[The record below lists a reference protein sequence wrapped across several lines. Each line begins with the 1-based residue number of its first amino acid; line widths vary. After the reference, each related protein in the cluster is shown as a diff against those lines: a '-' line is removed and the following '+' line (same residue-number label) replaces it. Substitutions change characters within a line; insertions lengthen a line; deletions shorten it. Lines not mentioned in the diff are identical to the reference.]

1 MRQAREDIAMRKA
14 SEVMAYGRV
23 LAALVGVLVAL
34 AALMPAAAAALEIE
48 PGSFQVE
55 STTSEAGA
63 HPDITTSFAFTKD
76 AEGRA
81 GGTPRNVTV
90 DLPVGFA
97 GYVSEIPTCTPEQLT
112 QPFSGGFPLVVNC
125 PAESQVG
132 TANVTLN
139 IQARGGAVE
148 FKVPIFNMTREEGQ
162 TANFAFIANGVI
174 ASGIVT
180 SIDPADHH
188 LRSSVVNIGA
198 LFEVLDTRLTL
209 WGAPADSS
217 HDAERGEVCFPF
229 GPFHIC
235 GNGNHKAGTNL
246 VPLIRNPTQCT
257 GSPLAAQLTVQS
269 WENPAVDLKAA
280 SELPPIT
287 GCSQVHF
294 GPQMTV
300 QPSSSQAGSP
310 SGYDVDL
317 SLPQNPD
324 AHGIATS
331 DLRDAVVTM
340 PKGVRLSTAIA
351 DGVQDCSLAQLGL
364 QNAQAPQ
371 CPSASKVGTAV
382 LRTPSLPNPLTG
394 AVYLGGPASGSIT
407 GPPYSL
413 LLALEGEGVSI
424 KLAGEVQVDPG
435 TGQITA
441 SFRDNPQL
449 PFEDLRLQFNDGPRA
464 PLVNPNSCGTYTS
477 SYRLTPWSGNAPVT
491 GTSSFSING
500 NCSAGSSFDPS
511 LQAGSVNPVGG
522 HYSPFVLRV
531 TRPDGQPNLSS
542 IQATLP
548 EGMLAKLAGVPL
560 CRDSAAGSGSCP
572 ASARV
577 GSVSVAAGAGPS
589 PLFIPQPG
597 KAATAVYLAG
607 PFRGAPYSL
616 VVDVPAQAGP
626 FDLGNVVVR
635 NALDVN
641 PETTQVTAKSQPLPQ
656 ILQGIPIEYR
666 DLRVAIDRDEFT
678 VNPTSCEPMRV
689 LSTID
694 GVGGAVAHP
703 SSRFQVGDCAALPFA
718 PKLALRVFGKTRRN
732 AKPRLRAVLTAK
744 PGEANIARAQVNLPR
759 SEFLEQGHIKTIC
772 TRAQFNAGA
781 GHGAG
786 CPQGSIYGHA
796 AARTP
801 LLDAP
806 LGGPVYLRSS
816 SNKLPD
822 LVAVLNGQID
832 VELAGKID
840 SGPNG
845 GIRNTFEVVPD
856 APVSRFV
863 LNMSG
868 GKKGLLVNSEDLCA
882 KKAQTRAIVRFVG
895 HNGKVRAYKPK
906 VANGCKKPSKR

>member
-1 MRQAREDIAMRKA
+1 
-14 SEVMAYGRV
+14 MAFGRV
-23 LAALVGVLVAL
+23 VAALVGALVAL
-34 AALMPAAAAALEIE
+34 AALTPAGAAALEIE

-76 AEGRA
+76 AEGHV

-90 DLPVGFA
+90 DLPVGLA
-97 GYVSEIPTCTPEQLT
+97 GYVSEIPTCTPEQLS
-112 QPFSGGFPLVVNC
+112 QPSGLFPFVVTC

-132 TANVTLN
+132 TADVTLN
-139 IQARGGAVE
+139 VEALGGPTP

-180 SIDPADHH
+180 SVDPVDHH
-188 LRSSVVNIGA
+188 LRSSVLNIGSA
-198 LFEVLDTRLTL
+198 FEVLNTKITL

-217 HDAERGEVCFPF
+217 HDAERGEVCFTPI
-229 GPFHIC
+229 PIC
-235 GNGNHKAGTNL
+235 GNGNHQAGTNV
-246 VPLIRNPTQCT
+246 VPLLRNPTQCT
-257 GSPLAAQLTVQS
+257 GSPLPVKLTVQP
-269 WENPAVDLKAA
+269 WENPALNLEAVSL
-280 SELPPIT
+280 LPPVT
-287 GCSQVHF
+287 DCAQVQF
-294 GPQMTV
+294 GPRMTI
-300 QPSSSQAGSP
+300 QPSSTQAGSP

-317 SLPQNPD
+317 TLPQNPD
-324 AHGIATS
+324 ARGIATS

-340 PKGVRLSTAIA
+340 PKGVRLSTASA
-351 DGVQDCSLAQLGL
+351 DGLQDCTEAQLGP
-364 QNAQAPQ
+364 QTAQAPQ
-371 CPSASKVGTAV
+371 CPPASKVGTAV

-394 AVYLGGPASGSIT
+394 AVYLGGPAAGAIT

-424 KLAGEVQVDPG
+424 KLAGEVQVDSR

-441 SFRDNPQL
+441 TFRDNPQL
-449 PFEDLRLQFNDGPRA
+449 PVEDLRLDFNDGPRA

-491 GTSSFSING
+491 GTTSFSISQ

-522 HYSPFVLRV
+522 RYSPFVLRV
-531 TRPDGQPNLSS
+531 TRPDGQQNLSS
-542 IQATLP
+542 VQATLP

-560 CRDSAAGSGSCP
+560 CPDSGAGSGNCP

-577 GSVSVAAGAGPS
+577 GAITVATGAGPS
-589 PLFIPQPG
+589 PLFVPQPG
-597 KAATAVYLAG
+597 KAATAIYLAG
-607 PFRGAPYSL
+607 PFRGAPYSI
-616 VVDVPAQAGP
+616 VVKAPAQAGP

-635 NALDVN
+635 NALYVN
-641 PETTQVTAKSQPLPQ
+641 PETTQVTAKSDPLPQ
-656 ILQGIPIEYR
+656 VLQGIPIEYR
-666 DLRVAIDRDEFT
+666 DLRVEIDRNKFT
-678 VNPTSCEPMRV
+678 LNPTSCEPMRV
-689 LSTID
+689 LSTI
-694 GVGGAVAHP
+694 GGAGGATAHP
-703 SSRFQVGDCAALPFA
+703 SSRFQVGDCATLPFA

-744 PGEANIARAQVNLPR
+744 PGEANIARAQVNLPH
-759 SEFLEQGHIKTIC
+759 SEFLEQAHIKTIC

-786 CPQGSIYGHA
+786 CPRGSIYGHA
-796 AARTP
+796 SARTP
-801 LLDAP
+801 LLDRRLA
-806 LGGPVYLRSS
+806 GPVYLRSS
-816 SNKLPD
+816 SHKLPD

-840 SGPNG
+840 TGPNG
-845 GIRNTFEVVPD
+845 GIRNTFEAVPD

-863 LNMSG
+863 LEMMG
-868 GKKGLLVNSEDLCA
+868 GKKGLLVNSENLCT
-882 KKAQTRAIVRFVG
+882 KTAQTQALVRFVG
-895 HNGKVRAYKPK
+895 HNGKVHTFKPK
-906 VANGCKKPSKR
+906 VANGCK

>member
-1 MRQAREDIAMRKA
+1 MRKV

-23 LAALVGVLVAL
+23 LAVVAGALLVL
-34 AALMPAAAAALEIE
+34 AALIPAGAAALEIE
-48 PGSFQVE
+48 PGSFRVE

-63 HPDITTSFAFTKD
+63 HPDLTTGFAFTKD
-76 AEGRA
+76 AEGHA
-81 GGTPRNVTV
+81 GGTPRNIIV
-90 DLPVGFA
+90 DLPVGLA
-97 GYVSEIPTCTPEQLT
+97 GYVSEIPTCTPEQL
-112 QPFSGGFPLVVNC
+112 SREGSSGFPLVVNC
-125 PAESQVG
+125 PVESQVG
-132 TANVTLN
+132 VAEVTLN
-139 IQARGGAVE
+139 VPAFGGPVP

-162 TANFAFIANGVI
+162 TANFAFIANKIVV
-174 ASGIVT
+174 SGIGT
-180 SIDPADHH
+180 SVDPADHH
-188 LRSSVVNIGA
+188 LRSLSLNIGA
-198 LFEVLDTRLTL
+198 AFEVLDVKTTL

-217 HDAERGEVCFPF
+217 HDAERGEVCFTPI
-229 GPFHIC
+229 PIC
-235 GNGNHKAGTNL
+235 GNGNHKAGTNV

-257 GSPLAAQLTVQS
+257 GNPLPVKLTVQP
-269 WENPAVDLKAA
+269 WEDPALNLEAF
-280 SELPPIT
+280 SQLPPIT
-287 GCSQVHF
+287 NCAQVQF
-294 GPQMTV
+294 GPRMTI
-300 QPSSSQAGSP
+300 QPSSTQAGSP

-317 SLPQNPD
+317 TLPQNPD
-324 AHGIATS
+324 ARGIATS
-331 DLRDAVVTM
+331 DLRDAVVTL
-340 PKGVRLSTAIA
+340 PQGVRLSTAIA
-351 DGVQDCSLAQLGL
+351 DGLQACSEAQLGPATT
-364 QNAQAPQ
+364 QPPE

-394 AVYLGGPASGSIT
+394 AVYLGGPSSGEIT

-424 KLAGEVQVDPG
+424 KLAGEVQVDPT

-441 SFRDNPQL
+441 TFRDNPQL

-464 PLVNPNSCGTYTS
+464 PLVNPDSCGTYTS
-477 SYRLTPWSGNAPVT
+477 SYQLTPWSGNAPVS
-491 GTSSFSING
+491 GTSSFDISQ
-500 NCSAGSSFDPS
+500 NCSAGSSFDPK

-531 TRPDGQPNLSS
+531 TRPDGQQNLSS

-560 CRDSAAGSGSCP
+560 CPDSSVGGGNCP
-572 ASARV
+572 ASTRV
-577 GSVSVAAGAGPS
+577 GSVTVAAGAGPN
-589 PLFIPQPG
+589 PLFVPQPG
-597 KAATAVYLAG
+597 KAGTAIYLAG
-607 PFRGAPYSL
+607 PFGGAPYSL
-616 VVDVPAQAGP
+616 VVKVPAQAGP

-635 NALDVN
+635 NALHVN
-641 PETTQVTAKSQPLPQ
+641 PETTQVTAKSDPLPQ

-666 DLRVAIDRDEFT
+666 DLRVEIDRDNFT

-689 LSTID
+689 LSTI
-694 GVGGAVAHP
+694 GGADGAIAHP

-718 PKLALRVFGKTRRN
+718 PKLALRVFGKTSRN

-759 SEFLEQGHIKTIC
+759 SEFLEQAHIKTIC

-786 CPQGSIYGHA
+786 CPRGSIYGHA
-796 AARTP
+796 SARTP

-806 LGGPVYLRSS
+806 LAGPVYLRSS
-816 SNKLPD
+816 SHKLPD

-832 VELAGKID
+832 VELAGRID

-863 LNMSG
+863 LEMKG
-868 GKKGLLVNSEDLCA
+868 GKKGLLVNSENLCA
-882 KKAQTRAIVRFVG
+882 KTAQTRASVRFVG
-895 HNGKVRAYKPK
+895 HNGKVHAFKPK
-906 VANGCKKPSKR
+906 VANGCKQASKR